1 MPYSNLRSIAVFVG
15 RANKP
20 GWARSTKPPFYAGWP
35 CSGPSCIV
43 VKNPA
48 GYISFCL
55 NILYLNLMIQE
66 TIVTWP
72 VQTGWFRNDT
82 IFKPVCSDYCWIF
95 IFFVFI
101 FHQRRESLCH
111 RYRAE
116 NWRFRASILRFVSLN
131 KTDYHKP
138 FNYQPHFLGTAY
150 WTVLYFYL
158 IW

>member
-1 MPYSNLRSIAVFVG
+1 MLIGSQKKPSLCLIQTKVGEVDKTAILRRLALF
-15 RANKP
+15 P
-20 GWARSTKPPFYAGWP
+20 GP

-66 TIVTWP
+66 AIVTWP
-72 VQTGWFRNDT
+72 VQTVWFRNDT
-82 IFKPVCSDYCWIF
+82 IFKPVCSDYCWIL
-95 IFFVFI
+95 IFFIFI

-111 RYRAE
+111 WYSAE

-131 KTDYHKP
+131 KTDYHKA
-138 FNYQPHFLGTAY
+138 FNYQPHFLGTATEPY
-150 WTVLYFYL
+150 CIF
-158 IW
+158 I